1 VTKRKIKLKTLASG
15 KKQLNDKLEKG
26 GIKEREGCTS
36 HDGIIIIHLHFALL
50 S

>member
-1 VTKRKIKLKTLASG
+1 VAVKKIKLNTLASG

-26 GIKEREGCTS
+26 GIKERGGRTS
-36 HDGIIIIHLHFALL
+36 HHSILIIHLLSTLL